1 MHGSMATMQQFEAQ
15 IADLHGGGNCR
26 IVAYDAY
33 GCGASPRPYDF
44 GAYSQENSMLDLIAV
59 FDRYKG
65 MHARGLAHAPHT
77 HPGLLNLTA
86 DLAGHTGT
94 KNLLVGHSYGA
105 SQVVRLALARR
116 EDVHGAVL
124 IGAGFAPHHFPAKAI
139 KVVDTVKLCMGASV

>member
-1 MHGSMATMQQFEAQ
+1 MATMQQFEAQ

-65 MHARGLAHAPHT
+65 RWTGTCATHAP
-77 HPGLLNLTA
+77 
-86 DLAGHTGT
+86 
-94 KNLLVGHSYGA
+94 
-105 SQVVRLALARR
+105 RLAQSDR
-116 EDVHGAVL
+116 
-124 IGAGFAPHHFPAKAI
+124 
-139 KVVDTVKLCMGASV
+139 